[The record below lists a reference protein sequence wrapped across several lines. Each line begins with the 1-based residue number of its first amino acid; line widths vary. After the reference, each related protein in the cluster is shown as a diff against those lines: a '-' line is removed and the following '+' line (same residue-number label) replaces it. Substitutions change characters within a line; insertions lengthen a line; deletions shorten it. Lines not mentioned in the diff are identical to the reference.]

1 MYGDASPWSHPP
13 LLDANPANQ
22 KRRKSRIRK
31 AEIASESFAWFI
43 SGGISLKFFL
53 PSYFRHSPGRQI
65 HAISVICPSELYP

>member
-43 SGGISLKFFL
+43 SGGISLKFFYL
-53 PSYFRHSPGRQI
+53 ATFATLHEDRSMRFP
-65 HAISVICPSELYP
+65 